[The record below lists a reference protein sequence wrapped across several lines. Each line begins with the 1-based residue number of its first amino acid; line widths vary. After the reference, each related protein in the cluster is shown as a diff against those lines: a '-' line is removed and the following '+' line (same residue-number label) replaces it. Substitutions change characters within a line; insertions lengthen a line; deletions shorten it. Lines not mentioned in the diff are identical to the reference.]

1 MATAPAESLS
11 EQTPEGADIDYC
23 DLDPFT
29 VEAAGHKFE
38 FFPHG
43 EDRRKALIALID
55 SAQSSLKVFYYLFN
69 SDTSGTMVRDA
80 LVAAARRGVKVDLI
94 VDAFG
99 NDAGEAFF
107 EPLTDAGGTFAVF
120 SPKWGKR
127 YFVRNHQKF
136 TIADET
142 RVMTGGANV
151 SDHYFAIPAENGW
164 CDLSVIIEGE
174 VVAQFVRWFG
184 LLSSWVA
191 NAAEGRT
198 RQLRALR
205 DIVQDWQGGDGPV
218 RLLVGGPLV
227 RRGHWAWVFRQD
239 LVGAKRLDTVSAY
252 FSPPRSFRRLIARVG
267 MRGEA
272 RMIMAGKSDITAAI
286 DMARLMYG
294 KLLRARVK
302 LFEFGICKLHMKLMV
317 VDDKSYVGSANLDK
331 RSFRINVELMVRV
344 EDAGLAGELRKLIDH
359 LEGSSEP
366 ITPTWYVRHST
377 FLNRMRW
384 RLAYWMSLADYRISK
399 TGTV

>member
-1 MATAPAESLS
+1 MATAPAESLT
-11 EQTPEGADIDYC
+11 EQTPEGAAVDYC

-29 VEAAGHKFE
+29 VEAAGHRFV
-38 FFPHG
+38 FYPHG
-43 EDRRKALIALID
+43 EDRRKALIELID
-55 SAQSSLKVFYYLFN
+55 SAQTSLKVFYYLFD

-80 LVAAARRGVKVDLI
+80 LVAAARRGVTVELI

-107 EPLTDAGGTFAVF
+107 EPLTEAGGTFAVF

-127 YFVRNHQKF
+127 YLVRNHQKF

-151 SDHYFAIPAENGW
+151 SDHYFAIPADNGW
-164 CDLSVIIEGE
+164 CDLSVTIEGE
-174 VVAQFVRWFG
+174 VVGQFVRWFG
-184 LLSSWVA
+184 LLRSWVA

-198 RQLRALR
+198 SQLRRLR
-205 DIVQDWQGGDGPV
+205 DIVQDWEGGDGPV

-239 LVGAKRLDTVSAY
+239 LVTAKRLDTVSAY

-267 MRGEA
+267 RRGKA

-294 KLLRARVK
+294 KLLRARVR
-302 LFEFGICKLHMKLMV
+302 LFEFGVCKLHMKLMV

-344 EDAGLAGELRKLIDH
+344 EDEGLAAELRKLIDH

-366 ITPTWYVRHST
+366 ITPAWYARHST

-399 TGTV
+399 AGTV